1 MLSVTDLPAL
11 NALLNLTS
19 GILVAFGVYFISRR
33 RIQAHK
39 ACMIAALG
47 VSALF
52 LTSYLV
58 YHYNVGSVRFER
70 EGWIRTIY
78 LSILISHTVLAVVI
92 VPMALRTAYLA
103 WRERFNQ
110 HVRIAR
116 WTFPIWIYVSVTG
129 VVVYLMLYQL

>member
-1 MLSVTDLPAL
+1 MLSVTDLPPL

-19 GILVAFGVYFISRR
+19 GILVVFGVYFIRRR

-39 ACMIAALG
+39 ACMIAAFA

-70 EGWIRTIY
+70 EGWIRTMY
-78 LSILISHTVLAVVI
+78 LSILISHTVLAAVI
-92 VPMALRTAYLA
+92 VPMVLRTVYLA
-103 WRERFNQ
+103 WRNRFDQ

>member
-1 MLSVTDLPAL
+1 MLSVTDLPPL

-19 GILVAFGVYFISRR
+19 GILVVCGVYFIRRR

-39 ACMIAALG
+39 ACMIAAFG

-70 EGWIRTIY
+70 EGWIRTMY
-78 LSILISHTVLAVVI
+78 LSILISHTVLAAVI
-92 VPMALRTAYLA
+92 VPMVLRTVYLA
-103 WRERFNQ
+103 WRSRFDQ